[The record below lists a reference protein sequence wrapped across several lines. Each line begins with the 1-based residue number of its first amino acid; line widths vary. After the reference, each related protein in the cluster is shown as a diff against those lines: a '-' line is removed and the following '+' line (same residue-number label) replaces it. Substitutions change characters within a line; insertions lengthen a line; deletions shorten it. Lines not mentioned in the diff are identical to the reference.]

1 MSKAVAFAAVLSIL
15 FVASKSPQ
23 VSPKSL
29 TLVGGRLYASPDAL
43 PLDDA
48 IIVLENGMIVDVG
61 PRAGVP
67 IPANTTAIDCTGLI
81 VTAGFY
87 NNHVHFTDPRRW
99 DNAASIG
106 AERLTADLRDMLTRF
121 GYTSVVDTASDLE
134 NTLALRRRIMSGEV
148 PGPRIL
154 TAGGALYPP
163 AGVPYYVRDEV
174 PPEIVARLHQPTT
187 AASARAI
194 VRRQMDAGS
203 DLLKLFV
210 GSWVSRSK
218 VLPMPE
224 DVARAAAAEAHAR
237 GQVVFAHPSN
247 VAGLEVALRSGVDVL
262 AHALDDTRG
271 MREDHYARLRK
282 QNVGMVPTLALF
294 RGRWSW
300 DILDEVRTHA
310 RGGGQVLFG
319 TDVGYLPNFDHAVEY
334 ELMASA
340 GLGWREILAS
350 LTAAPARRFK
360 EANRR
365 GTIQKGLE
373 ADVVVLGT
381 DPAFGAR
388 GFADVRYAIR
398 AGTIIF
404 AAPAPGRDA
413 PRSEAGDVFEG
424 ATSQTR

>member
-1 MSKAVAFAAVLSIL
+1 MSKTLAGAAALAVL
-15 FVASKSPQ
+15 FVAAEPPQ
-23 VSPKSL
+23 VPPPKSL
-29 TLVGGRLYASPDAL
+29 TLVGGRVYASPEGP

-48 IIVLENGMIVDVG
+48 VIVIENGTIANVG
-61 PRAGVP
+61 PRTAVA
-67 IPANTTAIDCTGLI
+67 IPAATTTIDCSGLV

-99 DNAASIG
+99 NNAVSIP
-106 AERLTADLRDMLTRF
+106 ADRLTTDLREMLTRF

-134 NTLALRRRIMSGEV
+134 NTLALRRRITSGEV
-148 PGPRIL
+148 LGPRIL
-154 TAGGALYPP
+154 TAGGAIYPP
-163 AGVPYYVRDEV
+163 DGVPYYVRDEI
-174 PPEIVARLHQPTT
+174 PAEIVARLHQPTT

-194 VRRQMDAGS
+194 VSRQADAGS

-210 GSWVSRSK
+210 GSWVARGK

-247 VAGLEVALRSGVDVL
+247 VAGLEVALQSGVDVL

-271 MREDHYARLRK
+271 MREDHYVRLRQ

-294 RGRWSW
+294 RGRWLW

-310 RGGGQVLFG
+310 RGGGQILFG
-319 TDVGYLPNFDHAVEY
+319 TDVGYLPNFDHAIEY

-340 GLGWREILAS
+340 GLGWRDILAS

-360 EANRR
+360 EEARR
-365 GTIQKGLE
+365 GTIQKGMD
-373 ADVVVLGT
+373 ADLVVLGT
-381 DPAFGAR
+381 DPALGAR
-388 GFADVRYAIR
+388 GFADVRYTIR
-398 AGTIIF
+398 AGTMIF
-404 AAPAPGRDA
+404 AAAAPARDV
-413 PRSEAGDVFEG
+413 PK
-424 ATSQTR
+424 